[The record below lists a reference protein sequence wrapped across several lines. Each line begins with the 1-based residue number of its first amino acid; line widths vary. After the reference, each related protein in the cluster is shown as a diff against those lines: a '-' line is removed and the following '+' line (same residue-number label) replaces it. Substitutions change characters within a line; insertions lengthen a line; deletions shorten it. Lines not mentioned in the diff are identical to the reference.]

1 VSERPYVGGTC
12 PASPTREG
20 GRLHNGKDEQRYIE
34 GQVLVEK
41 GSDIGG
47 VYDLPDNIGFL
58 GYLNTKLPEEKI
70 KERMDY
76 FKEQA
81 KQLMVIRSSSNDR
94 T

>member
-1 VSERPYVGGTC
+1 VSERPYV
-12 PASPTREG
+12 ED
-20 GRLHNGKDEQRYIE
+20 GKDEERYIE

-47 VYDLPDNIGFL
+47 VYDLPEAIGFW

-76 FKEQA
+76 FKDQA
-81 KQLMVIRSSSNDR
+81 KQLMEIRKSGHLPGDKM
-94 T
+94 